1 MSVLACVCCVA
12 ATRIFVPHSEQ
23 LKKHLHLLP
32 MPRTT
37 AAAQAAQAAQAAASA
52 GATAVVNIL
61 RRSRVGPGALHF
73 GLILN

>member
-1 MSVLACVCCVA
+1 MSVLACVSCVA

-37 AAAQAAQAAQAAASA
+37 AAAQAAQAAASA

>member
-37 AAAQAAQAAQAAASA
+37 AAAQAAQAAASA

>member
-1 MSVLACVCCVA
+1 
-12 ATRIFVPHSEQ
+12 
-23 LKKHLHLLP
+23 

-37 AAAQAAQAAQAAASA
+37 AAAQAAHAAASA

>member
-1 MSVLACVCCVA
+1 MLVVLQLRVYLCRTA
-12 ATRIFVPHSEQ
+12 RKLK

-37 AAAQAAQAAQAAASA
+37 AAAKAAQAATSA

-61 RRSRVGPGALHF
+61 RRSRVGPAAVHF

>member
-12 ATRIFVPHSEQ
+12 ATRIFEPHSEQ

-37 AAAQAAQAAQAAASA
+37 AAAQAAQAAASA

>member
-1 MSVLACVCCVA
+1 MSVVACVCCVA

-37 AAAQAAQAAQAAASA
+37 AAAQAAQAAASA

>member
-37 AAAQAAQAAQAAASA
+37 AAAQAAQAAASA

-61 RRSRVGPGALHF
+61 RRSRVGPEALHF

>member
-37 AAAQAAQAAQAAASA
+37 AAAQAAQAAASA

-73 GLILN
+73 AQAQAR

>member
-37 AAAQAAQAAQAAASA
+37 AEAQAAQAAASA